1 MAFTSASFS
10 LVAYSG
16 NGFHLWHYKS
26 ADTAADIDTAGY
38 FNNVSSEVNV
48 GDIIMAHVDTGG
60 TAAFGMFV
68 VNSNASGVVDVANI
82 TAIGGTDSD

>member
-26 ADTAADIDTAGY
+26 ADNAAAIDTAGY